1 MSAKPKL
8 EAEKLETEQSLLS
21 HLIEL
26 RERLLHAV
34 LGVAAIF
41 FALVYFAN
49 DLYTWLARPL
59 IAQLPHGSQMIA
71 IDVIS
76 PFLTPLKFTLILSL
90 FIAVPWVLYQIWAF
104 IAPGLYR
111 HEKRMVMPLLISS
124 TLLFYLGALFAYY
137 VVLPV
142 LFGFLA
148 ATTPQ
153 GVEMATDIS
162 RYLDF
167 VLTMFFAFGVAFE
180 VPVATVLL
188 VWTGVATPDTL
199 VAQRPYIIV
208 GAFVVAAVL
217 TPPDVFSQ
225 IALALPMWL
234 LFEIGVVVARIYQ
247 PQAEPPIEPEPPEPT
262 PSAAQ
267 PQPLAGMPV
276 YAEPYQPR
284 SEAEMEAELDQ
295 IEAEAQAAQVAD
307 DLRAAEQAL
316 DHGDPAEAMAR
327 LSQVL
332 RRGTPEQCAQARA
345 LLKRL

>member
-1 MSAKPKL
+1 MNATPP
-8 EAEKLETEQSLLS
+8 LETDAEQSLLT

-26 RERLLHAV
+26 RQRLLYA
-34 LGVAAIF
+34 LAGVAGLFI
-41 FALVYFAN
+41 ALVSFAN
-49 DLYTWLARPL
+49 ELYAWLAYPL
-59 IAQLPHGSQMIA
+59 LKYLPQGSQMIA

-90 FIAVPWVLYQIWAF
+90 FLAVPWVLYQIWAF
-104 IAPGLYR
+104 VAPGLYR
-111 HEKRMVMPLLISS
+111 HEKRLVIPLLVSS

-137 VVLPV
+137 LVLPV
-142 LFGFLA
+142 LFQFLA

-167 VLTMFFAFGVAFE
+167 VLTMFFAFGIAFE

-188 VWTGVATPDTL
+188 VWTGVATPETL

-208 GAFVVAAVL
+208 GAFIVAAVI

-225 IALALPMWL
+225 VALAIPMWL
-234 LFEIGVVVARIYQ
+234 LFEIGVVVARTYQ
-247 PQAEPPIEPEPPEPT
+247 PHWEPDPPPPTAT

-267 PQPLAGMPV
+267 PLQGGTPI
-276 YAEPYQPR
+276 YAEPYQGR
-284 SEAEMEAELDQ
+284 SEAEMEAELDK
-295 IEAEAQAAQVAD
+295 IEADAQAEQAAV

-332 RRGTPEQCAQARA
+332 RRGTPEQCAQART